1 MTLRAPDVL
10 FPSRKATRT
19 LSVQG
24 KCACNQRGAWPP
36 TRAGGMTMRRFLP
49 VCALA
54 ATLGPGACD
63 DETDVERS
71 VVGGLAGCIA
81 EDINDKG
88 NCAETAAAGA
98 AASALANDV

>member
-54 ATLGPGACD
+54 
-63 DETDVERS
+63 
-71 VVGGLAGCIA
+71 GCIA
-81 EDINDKG
+81 EDINDED